1 MNIQQLITNL
11 QTMPP
16 ESQVVLTD
24 AQNIYSIEKT
34 EAINDT
40 AIIFLKEIT
49 KRGDIIEAKERG
61 NEGDIDL
68 ENTIEIF
75 GDLDTTGI

>member
-49 KRGDIIEAKERG
+49 KQK
-61 NEGDIDL
+61 
-68 ENTIEIF
+68 
-75 GDLDTTGI
+75 